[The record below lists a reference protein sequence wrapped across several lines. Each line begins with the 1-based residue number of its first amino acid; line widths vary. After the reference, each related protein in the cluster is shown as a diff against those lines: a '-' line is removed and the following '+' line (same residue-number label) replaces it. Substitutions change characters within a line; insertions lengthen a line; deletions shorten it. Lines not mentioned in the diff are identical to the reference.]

1 MKFKGL
7 NESFKKILNEEKLPE
22 AKSNKENLKTALELR
37 AMNMMDKRI
46 ANLKQYEI
54 AFQEVIESMFPD
66 HSWWEV
72 TDCNIF
78 MSLFN
83 DRDVYKTIDE
93 IVDGFKLDETIEE
106 CDKSLE
112 EDVNLANKEI
122 NDIIYNSMR
131 SKTFARKHLNDLA
144 KYGIKVNL
152 DTNGQ
157 GTELIG
163 PNGKKLWAW
172 ERATFAGPQ
181 NPGFDKTHDKPY
193 LYSSDYDKK
202 SLEGNEKE
210 LDYLN
215 KLDDYG
221 LAREYS
227 KAKTLDDAKA
237 FRDADIKRITD
248 RIEYLKQNIKDDKKH
263 DDEAIRQNR
272 EKKTRIHNNP
282 YKDYGRIDSSES
294 NKVDFLTYLT
304 KDVIDDKTKE
314 DIRKLGLKTDTM
326 RDYDNLKREIGHA
339 KWNLDWEN
347 KNYGVK
353 SDDEIENEVAKYK
366 ADLIAKNE
374 KNKANTKSA
383 EDRLAKAKQAK
394 SDFVKSKLNKNE
406 SLKEDLSYG
415 EIYAISDEWEKYK
428 KKVNKSDADTA
439 WEFIETECKGVYDT
453 DEEKDEV
460 FSLISSIEEK
470 DESLKEEL
478 FHNSNG
484 DDYEVLAR
492 NKVGDALLKNTSPKF
507 TQYVVAWN
515 CPIGKG
521 SWSQGHYFRDE
532 ETAREFWENNY
543 ALKEECSKKKTKKV
557 VKETYKADGMEFESQ
572 KEYSDYKKEM
582 NNYIKGVSKISDDEL
597 LKNYKEFKGSTHPD
611 DIKVFNALET
621 EVKKRKLTEDWED
634 LDYAIDDIY
643 EEVAKKCNEVFP
655 DANVSADDIVFDDS
669 RGWSLYISGSKLNLP
684 VNKFG
689 AYRNY
694 LGGGVRGSIDN
705 NGREQEGTVELG
717 DFFEEK
723 LKEIESIINSGH
735 EEEHTWDQPT
745 GVLEKMDT
753 KKSNKSLKEKW
764 SEKEL
769 KTYDVDGVKYTF
781 YCNASDSR
789 TGFKHECSLFRNDN
803 ELAEAKINYYN
814 RTWEAFTFQ
823 SVMLSAVE
831 KAKNNASKYGIYDI
845 KAELDKLYDLIK

>member
-37 AMNMMDKRI
+37 ATNMMDKRI

-66 HSWWEV
+66 YSWWEV

-131 SKTFARKHLNDLA
+131 SKTFARKHLNDLE
-144 KYGIKVNL
+144 KYDIKVNL
-152 DTNGQ
+152 GTSGQ
-157 GTELIG
+157 GAELVG
-163 PNGKKLWAW
+163 PNGKKLWAD
-172 ERATFAGPQ
+172 ERASFVGPQ
-181 NPGFDKTHDKPY
+181 EPGFNGTHYKPY
-193 LYSSDYDKK
+193 LYASDYDKK
-202 SLEGNEKE
+202 SLDEYKKE
-210 LDYLN
+210 LDFL
-215 KLDDYG
+215 KQLDDYG
-221 LAREYS
+221 LARKYT

-237 FRDADIKRITD
+237 YRDAEIKRMTD
-248 RIEYLKQNIKDDKKH
+248 RIETLKQKMNRDKKH
-263 DDEAIRQNR
+263 DDKATMRNR
-272 EKKTRIHNNP
+272 EDITDTHNDP
-282 YKDYGRIDSSES
+282 YKYSGRMNSSKA

-304 KDVIDDKTKE
+304 KPGMDDKTKE
-314 DIRKLGLKTDTM
+314 DIRNLGLKTDTI
-326 RDYDNLKREIGHA
+326 RDYDDLKRNIESA
-339 KWNLDWEN
+339 NQYLNFEN
-347 KNYGVK
+347 KYYGVK
-353 SDDEIENEVAKYK
+353 SDDEIESEVAKYK
-366 ADLIAKNE
+366 ANLIASNE
-374 KNKANTKSA
+374 RNKANTKSA
-383 EDRLAKAKQAK
+383 EDRLAKAQQAK

-415 EIYAISDEWEKYK
+415 EICAISDEWEKYK

-470 DESLKEEL
+470 DESLKEKC
-478 FHNSNG
+478 S
-484 DDYEVLAR
+484 
-492 NKVGDALLKNTSPKF
+492 
-507 TQYVVAWN
+507 
-515 CPIGKG
+515 
-521 SWSQGHYFRDE
+521 
-532 ETAREFWENNY
+532 
-543 ALKEECSKKKTKKV
+543 SKKKTKKV
-557 VKETYKADGMEFESQ
+557 VKETYKADGMEFENQ

-705 NGREQEGTVELG
+705 NGRVQEGTVELG

-723 LKEIESIINSGH
+723 LEEIESIINSGH
-735 EEEHTWDQPT
+735 EEEPTWDQPT
-745 GVLEKMDT
+745 GVLEKMNT

-831 KAKNNASKYGIYDI
+831 KAKNNASKYGIDDI